1 MNYRLLEE
9 VIHLMENFEK
19 DTPTGPYS
27 GSVEGFKK
35 WVYTKISLE
44 NSTIEEPSWDGKENG
59 RSTDSTINTLLIH
72 MNNYA
77 KTFSKSAIENSDF
90 STQEEFI
97 FLINL
102 KAYGAMSKMALIRK
116 NIQDKPT
123 GIQIIN
129 RLLKQEWVIQRDS
142 EIDKRSKIVSITE
155 KGLMVLD
162 VQMDKI
168 RMATRLVTGDLT
180 TLEKMELIKLL
191 TKLENFHQPIY
202 EQNLK
207 SANLLDVVN
216 STYSPSKID

>member
-35 WVYTKISLE
+35 WVYRKISLE

-59 RSTDSTINTLLIH
+59 RSPDSTINTLLIH

-116 NIQDKPT
+116 IF
-123 GIQIIN
+123 
-129 RLLKQEWVIQRDS
+129 
-142 EIDKRSKIVSITE
+142 KISQPVYKS
-155 KGLMVLD
+155 
-162 VQMDKI
+162 
-168 RMATRLVTGDLT
+168 
-180 TLEKMELIKLL
+180 LIA
-191 TKLENFHQPIY
+191 Y
-202 EQNLK
+202 
-207 SANLLDVVN
+207 
-216 STYSPSKID
+216 